1 MDAKVLSLMQRPRW
15 VVTIVIALAV
25 IVWAATLYSIAS
37 QIGHPFPGF
46 FYDAD
51 RTVNALNTEDLTGWQ
66 AGLHPNDRIVAVDGR
81 PWRELTR
88 IVRAV
93 PIGTPLNYQVARGNQ
108 TLEIAVPTM
117 QFPLETFL
125 QFVPPWLLYSLVCLV
140 IGVFIYIR
148 SPASQL
154 SQRLLVY
161 LFLWGTAGA
170 AWCDWTISQ
179 NKWTAFLF
187 ATWEAFTCLAGWTFF
202 WSFPADRARQA
213 FLARVPL
220 IRVFGVIAVASTIY
234 YPSLYFLASQLDR
247 PEWWNLYTFSVS
259 WGMLVIFA
267 GGCVPNKFFPALQ
280 TALRKDVSPLIRHQA
295 RALFLG
301 IVIGLDGFLFLT
313 WAPIMIHFPQTAHLQ
328 WVSSLITSVYPL
340 SIGYAVLRYQ
350 MFDIHIVIRKGLVYS
365 LLTAALTATF
375 LLLSFVIG
383 SLVQDLTGQQSLL
396 VAIPPALLVA
406 FLFQPARNRIQTFV
420 DRAFFRREYE
430 ARQTLTAFSRGLST
444 LRDRDQV
451 VRLVLDTVT
460 ETLGVDRADL
470 WLPDD
475 GRYCPTRMRETE
487 PLAKDK
493 GLAIWLTQER
503 RPQLR
508 FPDDHSPQAQDLGR
522 IEATLAVPLLTGEQL
537 SGILTLGEKRSGDL
551 YTLDD
556 LELLT
561 MLAHNAALALENAR
575 LHEERLAI
583 LRQQLA
589 QVTAAQE
596 EERQRIARELHDG
609 VGPALASMNIRLHTA
624 RKLMERD
631 RDAAAGEI
639 EELAELAQTNI
650 QDIRRLVYDL
660 RPAILDELGLIP
672 ALKEYVARY
681 EKDQKLE
688 VILSMPAGD
697 ERLPAPLETALFR
710 IIQEALANA
719 ARHAQARRVELVL
732 SKDNQHVSVC
742 VTDDGQGFDV
752 AVALEQARH
761 GGHLGLLS
769 MGERVKQLGGQF
781 EIESASGRGTKLT
794 MNIPLQADVTPFSK
808 EV

>member
-1 MDAKVLSLMQRPRW
+1 MDAKVFSFMQRPHW
-15 VVTIVIALAV
+15 VVTVAIALAV
-25 IVWAATLYSIAS
+25 IAWAATLYSIAS
-37 QIGHPFPGF
+37 QIGRPFPGF
-46 FYDAD
+46 FYDPD
-51 RTVNALNTEDLTGWQ
+51 RTVNAFNTEDLTGWQ
-66 AGLHPNDRIVAVDGR
+66 AGLHPNDRIVAVDGQ

-179 NKWTAFLF
+179 NKWTTCLF

-234 YPSLYFLASQLDR
+234 FPSLYFLASQLDR
-247 PEWWNLYTFSVS
+247 PEWWNLYTFSIS

-301 IVIGLDGFLFLT
+301 IVIGLDGFLLLT

-328 WVSSLITSVYPL
+328 WISSLITSVYPL

-350 MFDIHIVIRKGLVYS
+350 MFDIRIVIRKGLVYS
-365 LLTAALTATF
+365 LLTTALTAIF
-375 LLLSFVIG
+375 VVLSLLMGYLF
-383 SLVQDLTGQQSLL
+383 QALTGQQSIL
-396 VAIPPALLVA
+396 VALFPALFVA
-406 FLFQPARNRIQTFV
+406 FLFQPAHHRIQTLV
-420 DRAFFRREYE
+420 DRTFFRREVE
-430 ARQTLTAFSRGLST
+430 VRQTLTTFSRGLNT
-444 LRDRDQV
+444 LRERDEV
-451 VRLVLDTVT
+451 SHLVLRTIK
-460 ETLGVDRADL
+460 ETFGVESADL
-470 WLPDD
+470 WLGDRLPAL
-475 GRYCPTRMRETE
+475 PH
-487 PLAKDK
+487 LSA
-493 GLAIWLTQER
+493 WLTQER
-503 RPQLR
+503 KPLSLLA
-508 FPDDHSPQAQDLGR
+508 DDRSPYAQDLHQVG
-522 IEATLAVPLLTGEQL
+522 AMLAVPLLIGERL
-537 SGILTLGEKRSGDL
+537 LGILTLREKRSSDL
-551 YTLDD
+551 YTQDD
-556 LELLT
+556 LDLLAT
-561 MLAHNAALALENAR
+561 LAHSAALALENAR

-609 VGPALASMNIRLHTA
+609 VGPALASLNIRLRTA
-624 RKLMERD
+624 RKLLD
-631 RDAAAGEI
+631 QDHPAAQEI
-639 EELAELAQTNI
+639 QELAELAQTNI
-650 QDIRRLVYDL
+650 QDIRRLIYDL
-660 RPAILDELGLIP
+660 RPAVLDELGLIA
-672 ALKEYVARY
+672 ALREYVARY
-681 EKDQKLE
+681 QKEHKLQ
-688 VILSMPAGD
+688 VTLCLPDGNG
-697 ERLPAPLETALFR
+697 RLPAPLETALFR
-710 IIQEALANA
+710 VIQEALTNV
-719 ARHAQARRVELVL
+719 ARHAGAKHVQVELEQ
-732 SKDNQHVSVC
+732 NNAGVSARIA
-742 VTDDGQGFDV
+742 DDGQGFD
-752 AVALEQARH
+752 LEEAQARARQ
-761 GGHLGLLS
+761 GGHLGLWS
-769 MGERVKQLGGQF
+769 MRERVNQLGGQF
-781 EIESASGRGTKLT
+781 KIESASGCGAKLT
-794 MNIPLQADVTPFSK
+794 MNIPLQADFAPFSK
-808 EV
+808 EA